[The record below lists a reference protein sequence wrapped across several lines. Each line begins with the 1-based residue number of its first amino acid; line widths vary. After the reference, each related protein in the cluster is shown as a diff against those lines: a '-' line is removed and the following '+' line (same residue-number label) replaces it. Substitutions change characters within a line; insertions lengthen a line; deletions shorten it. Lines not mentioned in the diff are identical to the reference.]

1 MNAYCPGYEVT
12 TLEDCVSRAH
22 LFVTAT
28 GCCDIIKPEHLLK
41 MREDAIVCNIGHF
54 DCEIDS
60 SWLKTNCQRS
70 EIKPQVSCYGN
81 AVLIWL
87 CVMKFHLDSTPPL
100 SSRLTGS
107 PFPMAVM

>member
-1 MNAYCPGYEVT
+1 MRVYFATIVVSQPAGYEVT

-28 GCCDIIKPEHLLK
+28 GCCDIISPEHLMK

-60 SWLKTNCQRS
+60 SWLKANCQKS
-70 EIKPQVSCYGN
+70 EIKPQVSRP
-81 AVLIWL
+81 LLQHIPH
-87 CVMKFHLDSTPPL
+87 FQRDIPHL
-100 SSRLTGS
+100 
-107 PFPMAVM
+107 